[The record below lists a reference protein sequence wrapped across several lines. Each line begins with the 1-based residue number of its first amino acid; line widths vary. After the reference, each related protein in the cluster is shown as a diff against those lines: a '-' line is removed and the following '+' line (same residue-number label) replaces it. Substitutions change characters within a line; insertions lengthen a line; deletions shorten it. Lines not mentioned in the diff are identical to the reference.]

1 MTKVQLIWF
10 ELYAVLWERECRSLS
25 TAYGFSGSF
34 KGVGEKKPGSKGFT
48 YNSILNKLRRYF

>member
-10 ELYAVLWERECRSLS
+10 DLYTVLWERECRSLS

-34 KGVGEKKPGSKGFT
+34 KGVGEKKPGSKGFR
-48 YNSILNKLRRYF
+48 YNIFFNLL